1 MITDSWLKTMYV
13 VWASSF
19 ESFKVKASIDEVPQV
34 IRDPKAIGISGL
46 MLLSREFVQRSE
58 SINFIFKAEENLE
71 KLRAKQ
77 LK

>member
-1 MITDSWLKTMYV
+1 MITDSWLKTMWSLGV
-13 VWASSF
+13 FFW
-19 ESFKVKASIDEVPQV
+19 EFKVKASIDEVPQV